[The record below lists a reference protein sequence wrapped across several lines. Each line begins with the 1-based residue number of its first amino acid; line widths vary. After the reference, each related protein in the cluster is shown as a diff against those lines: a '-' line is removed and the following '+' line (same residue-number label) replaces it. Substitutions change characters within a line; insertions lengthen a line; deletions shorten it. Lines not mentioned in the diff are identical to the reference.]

1 MPARH
6 TKNVVLTDELSDFVD
21 SLVTSGRYT
30 SVSEVMRDG
39 LRTLQDRIA
48 RDQAELAE
56 IRARIDRS
64 LDQLD
69 RGDCTSGSP
78 AELIGNAFE
87 DALGAPED

>member
-6 TKNVVLTDELSDFVD
+6 TKNVVLTDELTDFVD
-21 SLVTSGRYT
+21 GLVKCGRYT

-56 IRARIDRS
+56 IRARIGRS
-64 LDQLD
+64 IDQLD
-69 RGDCTSGSP
+69 RGDYVSGSP
-78 AELIGNAFE
+78 ADLIGDAFE
-87 DALGAPED
+87 HALRAPDD